1 MLVTS
6 FRASLW
12 EGKCFLLGE
21 EEEEIHGKRE
31 DSVVCL
37 MSG

>member
-6 FRASLW
+6 FRGSLW
-12 EGKCFLLGE
+12 EEKCFLLGE
-21 EEEEIHGKRE
+21 EEEEIQGKRE
-31 DSVVCL
+31 DNVVCL